1 MGEDKPL
8 YLFVSSLV
16 WLEHKMRSVEA
27 IFAMGD
33 RFDIVSTTAQ
43 IEHLKSELFGPYLID
58 MEILDENPSPE
69 EIKLI
74 KTKSPEF
81 YKDYLLF
88 QAGLK
93 KSVKLILTV
102 DPASLEEAV
111 SKRIEGKTPPQF
123 LGNNESDIIS
133 WVAIVNSPLLPMGSE
148 IYVYSNGEDF
158 LYQKNIHPYLSHE
171 WKYIKRGV
179 IRAYDPSMF
188 SQKFVVKQPPEE
200 MALPVRDSKNT
211 PEFLRARFIAVLDE
225 ISTDLENHSSDHSLC
240 KGLFIEAKN
249 SIDRISGK
257 ASTETVTVMKRLYN
271 EALHKFQNISR
282 IP

>member
-1 MGEDKPL
+1 MGEDKSL

-27 IFAMGD
+27 IFALGD
-33 RFDIVSTTAQ
+33 RFDIVSTSAQ
-43 IEHLKSELFGPYLID
+43 IERLKSELFGAYLID

-69 EIKLI
+69 ETKLI
-74 KTKSPEF
+74 RVKSPEF

-93 KSVKLILTV
+93 KSVKFIIPA
-102 DPASLEEAV
+102 DAASLEEAV
-111 SKRIEGKTPPQF
+111 TKRIEEKTPPQF
-123 LGNNESDIIS
+123 IGNNESDIIS
-133 WVAIVNSPLLPMGSE
+133 WVAIINSPLLPMGSE

-179 IRAYDPSMF
+179 IRAYDASMF
-188 SQKFVVKQPPEE
+188 SQRFVVKQPEE
-200 MALPVRDSKNT
+200 LAPTVRDSRNT

-225 ISTDLENHSSDHSLC
+225 ISLDLENPSSDHSLC
-240 KGLFIEAKN
+240 KALFIEAKN
-249 SIDRISGK
+249 NIDRIAGK
-257 ASTETVTVMKRLYN
+257 ANNETVTVMKRLYN
-271 EALHKFQNISR
+271 EALHKFQDISK